1 MIRFVAI
8 AALAVGS
15 WTAMQTASA
24 PSPRS
29 TLDKLVT
36 QMADPALSEATPD
49 QVQAAMG
56 SSIRFDQTSGALS
69 APSCAVTL
77 PVEPDSAIA
86 DGIAGFAADPADGA
100 CATPH
105 LRHLA
110 LRLATTGDFSQ
121 THVVDLL
128 RDELGTPDESEQTA
142 DGATR
147 VSWLG
152 NDRALYVE
160 YDPKSPE
167 TTALYL
173 IKRPLV
179 ATF

>member
-1 MIRFVAI
+1 MIRFVAL
-8 AALAVGS
+8 AALAIGS
-15 WTAMQTASA
+15 WTAMQTASS
-24 PSPRS
+24 PSPRLA
-29 TLDKLVT
+29 LDKLVT
-36 QMADPALSEATPD
+36 RMADPALSEATPD

-56 SSIRFDQTSGALS
+56 GSIRFDRAPTDLS
-69 APSCAVTL
+69 AESCDVTL
-77 PVEPDSAIA
+77 PIEPDSAIA
-86 DGIAGFAADPADGA
+86 DGIAGFASDPADGA
-100 CATPH
+100 CATPL

-110 LRLATTGDFSQ
+110 LRLTTTGNFTQ

-128 RDELGTPDESEQTA
+128 QGELGAPDESEQTA

-173 IKRPLV
+173 IKRPAV
-179 ATF
+179 AAF